1 MTDPNR
7 SWLEV
12 EVSRRTY
19 LKRTAQ
25 LGGLTL
31 SGGALS
37 ALLAGCGDSEGDES
51 AGSGAADT
59 RVTREQIAAATGTVK
74 VLGYTFYRAPAQETG
89 KVKSAWTPVASDAD
103 LYTKVRPEGSFD
115 IVDGASNL
123 VRVIDG
129 TGRLQPI
136 PVELLE
142 HYEQIAPTF
151 RDEPLFRT
159 SNGAILSVPYAFITG
174 RLGYDADQVA
184 APASLD
190 DLAKPEYRNKVS
202 LSSSPSTLLYVAN
215 SLGIDTRT
223 LTKDELQACTDQLER
238 IKPAVKA
245 FVSFGQEVALFKQR
259 EIAVHFPSYEVNNV
273 EIRKTNP
280 KLETAEWMVATLV
293 DAWSIVAD
301 GDLAASLQWIDH
313 FMSVPALNAMGKVSF
328 TQPTVPAAFDSVPA
342 AIREDPAG
350 ISSAQLA
357 TYPPP
362 EASGDLATFDD
373 YNAALERVKTSLSS

>member
-1 MTDPNR
+1 
-7 SWLEV
+7 
-12 EVSRRTY
+12 
-19 LKRTAQ
+19 
-25 LGGLTL
+25 
-31 SGGALS
+31 
-37 ALLAGCGDSEGDES
+37 
-51 AGSGAADT
+51 
-59 RVTREQIAAATGTVK
+59 VK

-89 KVKSAWTPVASDAD
+89 KVKSKWTPVASDAD

-129 TGRLQPI
+129 TGRLQPL
-136 PVELLE
+136 PVDLLTN
-142 HYEQIAPTF
+142 YDQIAPVF

-159 SNGAILSVPYAFITG
+159 PDGGILSVPYAFITG
-174 RLGYDADQVA
+174 RLGYDAEQVA
-184 APASLD
+184 APNSLD

-223 LTKDELQACTDQLER
+223 LTKDQLQECTDQLER
-238 IKPAVKA
+238 IKSAVKA

-259 EIAVHFPSYEVNNV
+259 EIAVHFPAYEVNNV

-280 KLETAEWMVATLV
+280 KLETVDWMVATLV
-293 DAWSIVAD
+293 DAWSVTSDAN
-301 GDLAASLQWIDH
+301 LPASLQWIDH
-313 FMSVPALNAMGKVSF
+313 FMSVPALKATGKVSF
-328 TQPTVPAAFDSVPA
+328 TQPTVPAAFDSVPE
-342 AIREDPAG
+342 AIREDPAS
-350 ISSAQLA
+350 ITTAQFA

-373 YNAALERVKTSLSS
+373 YNAALERVKASLSS